1 MNRRTAV
8 KRLSLLAGGVL
19 LSMGGIKYYQLHKV
33 PDLSLLDK
41 YRALLG
47 DLSDTIIPASD
58 SPGAKEA
65 GVGDFVIKM
74 VRDCTNRMS
83 QNNFIGGL
91 KDLAGYA
98 QSKYGKSYGQCTV
111 EERTEILVHFEKKA
125 KPFSRLLGKVESKV
139 EGDPFFVTLKNYVVL
154 GYCTSKPGAT
164 QALRYDFIPGKYI
177 GVVALSPGQRAW
189 ATE

>member
-1 MNRRTAV
+1 MKRRTAV

-19 LSMGGIKYYQLHKV
+19 LSLGGIKYYQLHKV

-74 VRDCTNRMS
+74 VRDCTSRMS
-83 QNNFIGGL
+83 QNNFIAGL
-91 KDLAGYA
+91 KDLAGHA
-98 QSKYGKSYGQCTV
+98 ESKYGKPYGQCTV
-111 EERTEILVHFEKKA
+111 QEQINILSHFEKA
-125 KPFSRLLGKVESKV
+125 GKPFSRWMGKVENKV
-139 EGDPFFVTLKNYVVL
+139 EGDPFFVTLKNYIVL

-164 QALRYDFIPGKYI
+164 QALRYDFIPGKYT
-177 GVVALSPGQRAW
+177 GVVTLAPGQRAW

>member
-1 MNRRTAV
+1 MHRRTAV

-19 LSMGGIKYYQLHKV
+19 FSLGGIEYYQLYKV

-47 DLSDTIIPASD
+47 HLSDTIIPATD

-65 GVGDFVIKM
+65 GAGDFVIKM
-74 VRDCTNRMS
+74 VRECTDRKS
-83 QNNFIGGL
+83 QNNFIAGL
-91 KDLAGYA
+91 KELAGYA
-98 QSKYGKSYGQCTV
+98 ESNYGNSFGQCAP
-111 EERTEILVHFEKKA
+111 EERAAILARFEKSG
-125 KPFSRLLGKVESKV
+125 KPFSGWMGKAESKV
-139 EGDPFFVTLKNYVVL
+139 EGDPFFVTLRNYVVL

-164 QALRYDFIPGKYI
+164 QGLRYDFIPGKYT
-177 GVVALSPGQRAW
+177 GVVPLAPGQRAW

>member
-1 MNRRTAV
+1 MHRRTAV
-8 KRLSLLAGGVL
+8 KRLSLLAGGAL
-19 LSMGGIKYYQLHKV
+19 LSLGGIKYYQLYKA

-47 DLSDTIIPASD
+47 DLSDTIIPATD

-74 VRDCTNRMS
+74 VRECTDRKS
-83 QNNFIGGL
+83 QNNFITGL

-98 QSKYGKSYGQCTV
+98 ESKYGKPYGQCTL
-111 EERTEILVHFEKKA
+111 EERTVILAHFEKTG
-125 KPFSRLLGKVESKV
+125 KPFSGWMGKADSKV
-139 EGDPFFVTLKNYVVL
+139 EGDSFFVTLKNYVVL

-164 QALRYDFIPGKYI
+164 QALRYDFIPQKYT
-177 GVVALSPGQRAW
+177 GVVKLAPGQRAW

>member
-1 MNRRTAV
+1 MHRRTAV

-19 LSMGGIKYYQLHKV
+19 LSLGGIKYYQLYKV

-41 YRALLG
+41 YRALLE
-47 DLSDTIIPASD
+47 DLSDTIIPATD

-74 VRDCTNRMS
+74 VRECTDRKS
-83 QNNFIGGL
+83 QNNFIAGL

-98 QSKYGKSYGQCTV
+98 EGKYGKPYGQCTQ
-111 EERTEILVHFEKKA
+111 EERAAILAHFEKA
-125 KPFSRLLGKVESKV
+125 GKPFSGWMGKADSKV
-139 EGDPFFVTLKNYVVL
+139 EGDPFFVILKNYVVL

-164 QALRYDFIPGKYI
+164 QALRYDFIPGKYT
-177 GVVALSPGQRAW
+177 GVVTLAPGQRAW